1 MVGTAAAGAC
11 AIAVDGP
18 RDTAENSAAT
28 ARRQAAK
35 VPKFALIVFIGFNQ
49 GPENIPRWECDQGHH
64 GNFEGLTK
72 GSLTSSESLETKRLA
87 ELPDPT
93 YLNDIRVSM
102 FILARKGNCFQVETS
117 NETETHL
124 SAI

>member
-1 MVGTAAAGAC
+1 MVETAAIGAC

-18 RDTAENSAAT
+18 IDPLTNTAAT

-35 VPKFALIVFIGFNQ
+35 VPKFALIVFIWFNQ
-49 GPENIPRWECDQGHH
+49 GPENIPRWEYDQGHR

-72 GSLTSSESLETKRLA
+72 AFLQVANRLKPKRLA

-93 YLNDIRVSM
+93 YLNDIAVSM
-102 FILARKGNCFQVETS
+102 FIPTRGGDCFKSETS
-117 NETETHL
+117 NPRETL
-124 SAI
+124 LPAI